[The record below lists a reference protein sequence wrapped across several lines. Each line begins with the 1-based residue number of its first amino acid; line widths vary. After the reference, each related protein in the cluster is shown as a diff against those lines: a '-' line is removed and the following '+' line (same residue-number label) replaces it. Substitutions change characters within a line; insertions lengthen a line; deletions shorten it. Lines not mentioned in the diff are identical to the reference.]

1 MHIYVQ
7 YRLSIH
13 PSIHP
18 SLSLSLCRHRERTQL
33 GQLIPGRPGPDKLW
47 SQVTVN
53 TDTWCTV
60 SDQAQG
66 KACLKMVDT
75 IA

>member
-13 PSIHP
+13 PSIH
-18 SLSLSLCRHRERTQL
+18 LSLSLCRHRERTQL

-66 KACLKMVDT
+66 KACLKKVDT